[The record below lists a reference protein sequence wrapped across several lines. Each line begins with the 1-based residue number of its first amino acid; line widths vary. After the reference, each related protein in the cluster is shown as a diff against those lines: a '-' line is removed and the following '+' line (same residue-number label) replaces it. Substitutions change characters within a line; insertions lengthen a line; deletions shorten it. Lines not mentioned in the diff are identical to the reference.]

1 MLESTVAWIRGLS
14 FPVSISGHTRL
25 YTFIATS
32 CLNSRGRERSVDPVM
47 VRRFSRIGF
56 KEMFTYIS
64 SPHRISNT
72 RSLQEAD
79 DHHSAVLRQQLD
91 VLLRVVAA
99 DEIENHIDAS
109 VAHLTNR
116 TFTSSWSRP

>member
-1 MLESTVAWIRGLS
+1 MLELERARAKRG
-14 FPVSISGHTRL
+14 
-25 YTFIATS
+25 
-32 CLNSRGRERSVDPVM
+32 SRDGEALQQN
-47 VRRFSRIGF
+47 RIQGNVHLHL
-56 KEMFTYIS
+56 I
-64 SPHRISNT
+64 PHRISNT
-72 RSLQEAD
+72 RPLQEAD